1 MAGTS
6 MTILSVGPRVLL
18 LSLPLLVLSEHKS
31 RFYGGVVLFK
41 MLSSASFLIGPVT
54 WVVNTPLSERSPYTL
69 AITVG
74 LLCSM
79 VGDLFLLPSRR
90 EFNRAT
96 TTSSGSGNGSNHV
109 SASFQA
115 GVVAFAAAHI
125 AYIIGFL
132 STAQAISYPALLTT
146 FFATLLVAKWLGVIY
161 PPSSSSMWSNI
172 LDLRLSAE
180 MKPLVLVYAIIIST
194 MFGVA
199 IGASDIALPRSD
211 APLISQRVL
220 GAAMFVVS
228 DIFVAANAFGSG
240 KSGSGASGE
249 RGIVRIALGY
259 GLYFW
264 GQMVIAGTLEGRQ
277 DSA

>member
-1 MAGTS
+1 MA
-6 MTILSVGPRVLL
+6 ILSVGPRVLL

-41 MLSSASFLIGPVT
+41 MVSSASFLIGPVT
-54 WVVNTPLSERSPYTL
+54 LVANAPSGERSPYTL

-79 VGDLFLLPSRR
+79 VGDFFLLPSRS
-90 EFNRAT
+90 EFRQANPA
-96 TTSSGSGNGSNHV
+96 SSGSSNGGNHV

-146 FFATLLVAKWLGVIY
+146 FFTTLLLAKWLGVIY
-161 PPSSSSMWSNI
+161 PPSSSSVWSNI
-172 LDLRLSAE
+172 LDLTPPAE

-199 IGASDIALPRSD
+199 IGVSGTALVVSD

-228 DIFVAANAFGSG
+228 DIFVAANAFGGG

-277 DSA
+277 GFA